1 VGYRLSVLALRVL
14 LAAILGLLGGLTLF
28 FIGSV
33 TVVPL
38 IPYNVAAVTA
48 NLVIGFGLGAG
59 LAGWYFGLSMG
70 SGRSA
75 SRYELPLVLGLA
87 LISAWSGFLFL
98 SDSIFRNVD
107 AVRIKA
113 ANEVYG
119 TLTGALAGALIVPLF
134 KGAWRTMRRE
144 EP

>member
-1 VGYRLSVLALRVL
+1 VGYRLFVLALRAL
-14 LAAILGLLGGLTLF
+14 LAAILGLLGGLALF

-38 IPYNVAAVTA
+38 VPYNAAAVTA
-48 NLVIGFGLGAG
+48 NLVIGIGLGAG
-59 LAGWYFGLSMG
+59 LAGWYFGLRMG
-70 SGRSA
+70 SGRLP